1 MESTTFTSEI
11 AKQNAEKFR
20 RESQERLQRSFRQM
34 GVCDMGDIERQ
45 IEENLRKSKTCKKCG
60 LFMRDYYKLELH
72 RNSQLC
78 KKRQSE
84 QKGETFVTKA
94 QTPKF
99 CEICNRSVLTY
110 NWSKHL
116 QAKCHL
122 ENVRILNEP
131 AFECTVCDRVF
142 NKGQRPK
149 QMLKKHLCS
158 KKHQKKL
165 LIPGNRY
172 KHNAIL
178 RKHNFTDSCKET
190 TPLPPGESTSRV
202 QVL

>member
-1 MESTTFTSEI
+1 MLEMASDTFTSEI

-20 RESQERLQRSFRQM
+20 RESNARLKHSFSKM
-34 GVCDMGDIERQ
+34 GVVDMHDIYRQ
-45 IEENLRKSKTCKKCG
+45 IEENLTKSKTCKKCG
-60 LFMRDYYKLELH
+60 LVMRDYYKLELH

-78 KKRQSE
+78 KKRQAE

-94 QTPKF
+94 QTPKH
-99 CEICNRSVLTY
+99 CEICDRSVLTY

-116 QAKCHL
+116 QTKCHL

-142 NKGQRPK
+142 NKGRRPK
-149 QMLKKHLCS
+149 QMLKKHLSS

-165 LIPGNRY
+165 LIPGNKY
-172 KHNAIL
+172 KHKAIL
-178 RKHNFTDSCKET
+178 RKHFVK
-190 TPLPPGESTSRV
+190 V
-202 QVL
+202 KVV